1 MLIFFLIG
9 IVMLLLPNGLNFSI
23 FFFIF
28 LFNIPVD
35 FLKNIAALATN
46 YTAQIKDAL
55 HYFSV
60 ALYFLI
66 FSEMAKTAELQRR

>member
-1 MLIFFLIG
+1 MQQ
-9 IVMLLLPNGLNFSI
+9 LPNGLKSSI
-23 FFFIF
+23 RRISPKI
-28 LFNIPVD
+28 NIPVD
-35 FLKNIAALATN
+35 FLVIHRCMTTN
-46 YTAQIKDAL
+46 YTVQIKDAL

>member
-1 MLIFFLIG
+1 MQQ
-9 IVMLLLPNGLNFSI
+9 LPNGLKCSI
-23 FFFIF
+23 RRISPKI
-28 LFNIPVD
+28 NIPVD

>member
-1 MLIFFLIG
+1 MQQ
-9 IVMLLLPNGLNFSI
+9 LPNGLNCSI
-23 FFFIF
+23 RRISPKI
-28 LFNIPVD
+28 NIPVD

-66 FSEMAKTAELQRR
+66 FSEMAKTAELQCR

>member
-1 MLIFFLIG
+1 MQQ
-9 IVMLLLPNGLNFSI
+9 LPNGLNCSI
-23 FFFIF
+23 RRISPKI
-28 LFNIPVD
+28 NVHVD
-35 FLKNIAALATN
+35 FLKNIAALTTN
-46 YTAQIKDAL
+46 YTTQIKDAL